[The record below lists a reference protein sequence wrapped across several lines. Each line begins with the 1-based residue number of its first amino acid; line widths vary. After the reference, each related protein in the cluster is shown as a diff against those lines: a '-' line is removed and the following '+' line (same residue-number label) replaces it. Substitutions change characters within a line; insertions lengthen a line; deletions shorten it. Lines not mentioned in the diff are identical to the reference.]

1 MSKLDLKA
9 NSPEQAESKQ
19 TTAILDKY
27 LSFFIIAKFSSFGAI
42 TFINNALASLDVR
55 ASFVNRRAAP

>member
-1 MSKLDLKA
+1 MLELDLKA
-9 NSPEQAESKQ
+9 NSPRQAESVQ

-27 LSFFIIAKFSSFGAI
+27 LSFFIIAKNIYFVTI
-42 TFINNALASLDVR
+42 NFINALTSLDVR